1 MKLKQLSPSSSHR
14 FFICKGSVWETLFAP
29 AVDTEEERGISL
41 EGSAAHKLLELSV
54 KSRKNPLTFI
64 GKTVQITKP
73 EASWEITEEMAE
85 HIAVGFDL
93 ILEKSGKGQLMLEQ
107 YVPIM
112 VQGVQ
117 CGGTLDAGWY
127 GLYDRDSDDDAGPR
141 RKNTKKEWQLHL
153 LDLKY
158 GYKEVADPG
167 DNTQLRIYTSSLV
180 RTFLDKGKKIDS
192 VHLWIFQPRVD
203 SPDGPFKHD
212 ILHVD
217 DIHAF
222 ELDLAEVVQE
232 AKNPKAKRIPGSH
245 CLYCGGLAT
254 CAEAEKATLR
264 TARLQYNEKQR
275 ERVGDLLFLRP
286 QVLSWAKAVYDLG
299 TSMGLHGKPPE
310 GWVLGNGRRSKRW
323 VGDKTEWFRKLGPK
337 LKSFGLKE
345 EEYAPRKL
353 ASPAKVVAL
362 AGKNDKLKDKIGKLW
377 FWTQGKQKLQPAA
390 NARNR
395 ISVTDYFEEHDYGDE
410 SDDDY

>member
-1 MKLKQLSPSSSHR
+1 MKLKQLSPSNSHR
-14 FFICKGSVWETLFAP
+14 FFVCKGSVWETLFAP

-54 KSRKNPLTFI
+54 KAKKNPLTYV
-64 GKTVQITKP
+64 GKTVHLTKP
-73 EASWEITEEMAE
+73 EASWELTEDMTS
-85 HIAVGFDL
+85 HIEAGWKL
-93 ILEKSGKGQLMLEQ
+93 ILERAGKGQLMLEQ
-107 YVPIM
+107 YVPIT

-127 GLYDRDSDDDAGPR
+127 GQYERHPDDDFSEKPAKG
-141 RKNTKKEWQLHL
+141 KEWQLHL

-180 RTFLDKGKKIDS
+180 RRFLDAGKRIDS

-203 SPDGPFKHD
+203 SGDGPFKHD

-222 ELDLAEVVQE
+222 EIELAEVVAE
-232 AKNPKAKRIPGSH
+232 AKNPKAKRIPGPH

-264 TARLQYNEKQR
+264 ITRLKYTEKQR
-275 ERVGDLLFLRP
+275 ERVGELLFLRP
-286 QVLSWAKAVYDLG
+286 QVSAWSKALLDLG
-299 TSMGLHGKPPE
+299 NSMGLHKMPPT

-323 VGDKTEWFRKLGPK
+323 VGDKTEWFKKLGPK
-337 LKSFGLKE
+337 LRSIGLKE
-345 EEYAPRKL
+345 QDYAPRKL
-353 ASPAKVVAL
+353 VSPARAMAL
-362 AGKNDKLKDKIGKLW
+362 AGKNDKLKDKLEKLW

-395 ISVTDYFEEHDYGDE
+395 IDTSEYFEEHDY
-410 SDDDY
+410 DDDNEGEDE